1 EHGKPADLEHHARC
15 DVCDVV
21 PLQHAAA
28 AGLQRSGSL
37 TGSDGSRGVAAAA
50 TSDDAVLG
58 DDGQELPE
66 YHAEQLE
73 QLELAQGHRGNPESP
88 PGTVDW
94 HAASRIG
101 VMKQPGL
108 DSSGG
113 LLERLPLRHH
123 HLCNVGGMPGAG
135 NLEEELYA
143 RVQSEGYARE
153 RQRLRE
159 RSRSPVMTPLAAD
172 GGMFAAMGGAAGTTM
187 RMCAGVGEV

>member
-1 EHGKPADLEHHARC
+1 M
-15 DVCDVV
+15 
-21 PLQHAAA
+21 AAA
-28 AGLQRSGSL
+28 
-37 TGSDGSRGVAAAA
+37 TA

-66 YHAEQLE
+66 YHTEQLE
-73 QLELAQGHRGNPESP
+73 LLELAQGHRGNPESP
-88 PGTVDW
+88 PGTLDW
-94 HAASRIG
+94 HAAARIG

-108 DSSGG
+108 ASSGG
-113 LLERLPLRHH
+113 LLERLPLRRHQ
-123 HLCNVGGMPGAG
+123 LCNVGGVPGAG

-172 GGMFAAMGGAAGTTM
+172 GRMFAAMGGAGGTTM